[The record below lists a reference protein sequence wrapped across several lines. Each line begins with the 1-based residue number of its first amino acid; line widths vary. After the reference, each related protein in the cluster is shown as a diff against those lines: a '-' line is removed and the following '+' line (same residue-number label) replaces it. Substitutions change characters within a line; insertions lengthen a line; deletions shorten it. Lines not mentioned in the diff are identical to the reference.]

1 MVIGNFEWMA
11 CLTLILL
18 ALVFAPFYIRTG
30 ITTLPEFLE
39 KRYGPPART
48 FLAIIGILGALL
60 IHIGI
65 SMFTAAKL
73 FESFLGVNMYVSILV
88 ISLFT
93 VTYTALGGLKAV
105 VVTETIQ
112 VFLLL
117 GSAIMVTVLAVLYLP
132 AARHPRRGG
141 VQGGDEARPVEHAA
155 PHPQSRHGTLEPLFL
170 AGGPPGLS
178 DSRHLVLVLRPD
190 ARAARAGR
198 EERAER
204 PKRRPVR
211 RLPQAPARVPDG
223 FSRHRR
229 LDHVSERL
237 LSTWRAIRRSP
248 TTTCCWH
255 R

>member
-11 CLTLILL
+11 CITLILL
-18 ALVFAPFYIRTG
+18 ALVFAPFYLRTR

-48 FLAIIGILGALL
+48 FLAVIGILGALL

-117 GSAIMVTVLAVLYLP
+117 GSAIMVTVLSIAYLP
-132 AARHPRRGG
+132 ALGIHDVAAFKAAMKPEP
-141 VQGGDEARPVEHAA
+141 VQ
-155 PHPQSRHGTLEPLFL
+155 HG
-170 AGGPPGLS
+170 A
-178 DSRHLVLVLRPD
+178 
-190 ARAARAGR
+190 
-198 EERAER
+198 
-204 PKRRPVR
+204 
-211 RLPQAPARVPDG
+211 
-223 FSRHRR
+223 
-229 LDHVSERL
+229 LD
-237 LSTWRAIRRSP
+237 RRSGDG
-248 TTTCCWH
+248 H
-255 R
+255 A